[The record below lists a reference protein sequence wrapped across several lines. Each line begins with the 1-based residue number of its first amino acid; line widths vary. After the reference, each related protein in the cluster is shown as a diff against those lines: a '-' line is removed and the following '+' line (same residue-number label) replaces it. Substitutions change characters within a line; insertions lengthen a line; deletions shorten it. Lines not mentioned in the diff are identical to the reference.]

1 MNARRR
7 RHILTRGLVGGQVL
21 SMTRLD
27 RVGEPVAFDEELA
40 ERVREVLSAEDV
52 GGVAERRMF
61 GGLAFLLDGRM
72 FVGIVGDELMVKLG
86 VEGTVAALRRE
97 HVRGM
102 DFTGRPAKGMVFVQ
116 SAGLLGESLGRWVH
130 DAAAFARSVPP
141 KSTSSR
147 RRP

>member
-1 MNARRR
+1 M
-7 RHILTRGLVGGQVL
+7 
-21 SMTRLD
+21 
-27 RVGEPVAFDEELA
+27 AFDEELA
-40 ERVREVLSAEDV
+40 ERVREALSAEDAGRV
-52 GGVAERRMF
+52 DERRMF

-97 HVRGM
+97 HVREM

-116 SAGLLGESLGRWVH
+116 PAGLHGEALERWVH
-130 DAAAFARSVPP
+130 DAAAFARSLPP

-147 RRP
+147 KRP